1 MAHSQSSTCSSSVA
15 STQESAPIG
24 GNSGGLSTQS
34 IPVDCE
40 SKQGKDGKTFRSPMW
55 KHFTHLVVNNEEKAQ
70 CNYCKKLFVGKSSYG
85 TSHLKQHFD
94 RCPRRKAAGGDIRK
108 MILKTDSKGNVNS
121 SAFNEKH
128 GIEKLAKM
136 IILHD
141 YPLSMVEHRGF
152 RDFTTTMQPLFKCPC
167 RNTMKKHILNIY
179 GEERD
184 KVMKLI
190 ENNDSRVAITTG
202 MWTSSNQKRGF
213 MSVTAHFID
222 KSWTLHSL
230 ILRYNKLTCSFLN

>member
-1 MAHSQSSTCSSSVA
+1 M
-15 STQESAPIG
+15 
-24 GNSGGLSTQS
+24 
-34 IPVDCE
+34 
-40 SKQGKDGKTFRSPMW
+40 
-55 KHFTHLVVNNEEKAQ
+55 
-70 CNYCKKLFVGKSSYG
+70 
-85 TSHLKQHFD
+85 KQHFD
-94 RCPRRKAAGGDIRK
+94 RCPRRKAAGGDIRQ

-121 SAFNEKH
+121 GAFNEKR

-136 IILHD
+136 IIPLD

-152 RDFTTTMQPLFKCPC
+152 RDFTTTIQPLFKCPC
-167 RNTMKKHILNIY
+167 RNTVKKRILNIY

-190 ENNDSRVAITTG
+190 ENNDCRVAITTN

>member
-1 MAHSQSSTCSSSVA
+1 M
-15 STQESAPIG
+15 
-24 GNSGGLSTQS
+24 
-34 IPVDCE
+34 
-40 SKQGKDGKTFRSPMW
+40 
-55 KHFTHLVVNNEEKAQ
+55 
-70 CNYCKKLFVGKSSYG
+70 
-85 TSHLKQHFD
+85 
-94 RCPRRKAAGGDIRK
+94 
-108 MILKTDSKGNVNS
+108 
-121 SAFNEKH
+121 
-128 GIEKLAKM
+128 EKLAKM

-152 RDFTTTMQPLFKCPC
+152 RDFTTTIQPLFKCPC
-167 RNTMKKHILNIY
+167 RNTVKKHILNIY

-190 ENNDSRVAITTG
+190 ENNDSRVAITMD

-213 MSVTAHFID
+213 MSVTTHFID

>member
-1 MAHSQSSTCSSSVA
+1 MEEQTWEQRFRNLQQKLSRVKEVVKGRVPDTMDTLVQQT
-15 STQESAPIG
+15 ESPFTAEVLRYPLPTKFRMPQVEAFSMTREIQKG
-24 GNSGGLSTQS
+24 NANSG
-34 IPVDCE
+34 
-40 SKQGKDGKTFRSPMW
+40 
-55 KHFTHLVVNNEEKAQ
+55 
-70 CNYCKKLFVGKSSYG
+70 
-85 TSHLKQHFD
+85 
-94 RCPRRKAAGGDIRK
+94 
-108 MILKTDSKGNVNS
+108 
-121 SAFNEKH
+121 AFNEKQ

-152 RDFTTTMQPLFKCPC
+152 RDFTTTIQPLFKCPC

-190 ENNDSRVAITTG
+190 ENNDSRVAITTD

-213 MSVTAHFID
+213 MSVTTHFID

>member
-1 MAHSQSSTCSSSVA
+1 M
-15 STQESAPIG
+15 
-24 GNSGGLSTQS
+24 
-34 IPVDCE
+34 
-40 SKQGKDGKTFRSPMW
+40 
-55 KHFTHLVVNNEEKAQ
+55 
-70 CNYCKKLFVGKSSYG
+70 GKSSYG

-94 RCPRRKAAGGDIRK
+94 RCPRRKAAEGDIRQ

-121 SAFNEKH
+121 GAFNEKQ

-152 RDFTTTMQPLFKCPC
+152 RDFTTTIQPLFKCPC
-167 RNTMKKHILNIY
+167 RNTMKKRILNIY

-190 ENNDSRVAITTG
+190 ENNDSRVAITTD

-213 MSVTAHFID
+213 MSVTTHFID

>member
-15 STQESAPIG
+15 STQESTPIG

-34 IPVDCE
+34 VPVYCE
-40 SKQGKDGKTFRSPMW
+40 SKQGKDGKTFKSPMW

-85 TSHLKQHFD
+85 TSHSKQHFD
-94 RCPRRKAAGGDIRK
+94 KCPRRKAVGGDIRQ
-108 MILKTDSKGNVNS
+108 MILKIDSKRNVNS
-121 SAFNEKH
+121 GAFNEKQRM
-128 GIEKLAKM
+128 EKLAKM

-152 RDFTTTMQPLFKCPC
+152 RDFTTTIQPLFKCPC
-167 RNTMKKHILNIY
+167 RNTVKKHILNIY
-179 GEERD
+179 REERD

-190 ENNDSRVAITTG
+190 ENNDSRVAITTD

-213 MSVTAHFID
+213 MFVTAHFID
-222 KSWTLHSL
+222 NSWILHSL